1 MSPFN
6 IEAPIRS
13 IGKDPNIITQAV
25 MLAYTG
31 WGYNFYSATNKLR
44 ADDLLVRGKIS
55 ELLSRSAKDING
67 FAAKLAAGVPSPTRQ
82 DPLPGRDL
90 MPVVVQLRR
99 LAREA
104 DALSSRMTSLTTPG
118 RDKIWDRHRKEA
130 DTLMRLQGFDLY
142 LGQLAFDLQS
152 LLRDRAASDMKEETV
167 RDDIE
172 SKLKAIQMA
181 LRDREDMLRIRG
193 NG

>member
-1 MSPFN
+1 MRHAEDAMSPFN

-118 RDKIWDRHRKEA
+118 RDKIWDRHR
-130 DTLMRLQGFDLY
+130 
-142 LGQLAFDLQS
+142 
-152 LLRDRAASDMKEETV
+152 
-167 RDDIE
+167 DDIE